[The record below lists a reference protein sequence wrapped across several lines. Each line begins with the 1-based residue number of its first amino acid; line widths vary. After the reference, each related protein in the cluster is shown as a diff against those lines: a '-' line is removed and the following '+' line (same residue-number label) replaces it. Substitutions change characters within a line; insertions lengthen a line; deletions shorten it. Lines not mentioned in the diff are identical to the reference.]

1 VCPGCEHSSVRVHS
15 RYRRRLA
22 DAPIA
27 ARLVVIELRVR
38 RFFCDNA
45 GCARRTFVEQVP
57 GLTSPHARRTGLLRG
72 MLEELGLALAGRA
85 GARLAAR
92 LGVSTSRDSL
102 LRLVRALPDPPVGV
116 VEVLGVDDFAL
127 RRGHVYGTVLLD
139 ILSHR
144 PVDLVEDRTAAVL
157 ASWLG
162 EHPGVKVIC
171 RDRSGAYAEGA
182 RTGAPEAIQVADRY
196 HLWANLG
203 EAVERTVLAHRACLT
218 EPAPQPE
225 PRPDGCVNLP
235 WPHRDGGSR
244 PHLWSRT

>member
-1 VCPGCEHSSVRVHS
+1 
-15 RYRRRLA
+15 
-22 DAPIA
+22 
-27 ARLVVIELRVR
+27 
-38 RFFCDNA
+38 
-45 GCARRTFVEQVP
+45 
-57 GLTSPHARRTGLLRG
+57 
-72 MLEELGLALAGRA
+72 
-85 GARLAAR
+85 
-92 LGVSTSRDSL
+92 VSTSRDSL

-157 ASWLG
+157 AGWLG

-203 EAVERTVLAHRACLT
+203 EAVERTVLAHRACLA
-218 EPAPQPE
+218 EAPARAE
-225 PRPDGCVNLP
+225 ARGRSGRRARH
-235 WPHRDGGSR
+235 WTRRRG
-244 PHLWSRT
+244 